1 MKGKLKKKSFVKS
14 KIMTGKEKVIKT
26 RKTRKKRR
34 LVKRNVCENI
44 IQNREMQTRLKIE
57 KKKNTKNEVIL

>member
-26 RKTRKKRR
+26 RKKRERKGG
-34 LVKRNVCENI
+34 
-44 IQNREMQTRLKIE
+44 Q
-57 KKKNTKNEVIL
+57 